1 MGLKRVQWEIELHI
15 TYTFS
20 AKRDQISVRT
30 LKEKEKEKKQK
41 KERNQK
47 EKEKGDQLNVPA
59 KSDTVEMQ
67 NSLSL
72 TKETKSSTSPKRFGW
87 EE

>member
-1 MGLKRVQWEIELHI
+1 VYVPSRRKR
-15 TYTFS
+15 
-20 AKRDQISVRT
+20 KRKNKR
-30 LKEKEKEKKQK
+30 K
-41 KERNQK
+41 KETRVSQK

-72 TKETKSSTSPKRFGW
+72 PKETKSSTSPIRLGGRNRRNDLTTSLR
-87 EE
+87 EPSL